1 MDKAFRFPNIYLLGR
16 DLSGIQ
22 RYPAFEQWG
31 PLCPVCLS
39 FRQFWS
45 SCDRLVCVFLFQ
57 SSSRGR
63 VAGLLV
69 LVGVGGFLGCYF
81 TRGKDESLGGPY
93 KNQTVSSL
101 LFFFWVT
108 VDREHAWGR
117 AAKPRNEGGSP
128 SEEKIRLT
136 AIRTLIWRFPA
147 FHASLIDSCLLLKSN
162 TISRA
167 FFCKQTASILTDVWL
182 EALVLFL
189 SVRYWN
195 LMIVS

>member
-1 MDKAFRFPNIYLLGR
+1 MGTSFSSMFFFSSILIFLWQISLFFLL
-16 DLSGIQ
+16 
-22 RYPAFEQWG
+22 
-31 PLCPVCLS
+31 
-39 FRQFWS
+39 
-45 SCDRLVCVFLFQ
+45 Q

-81 TRGKDESLGGPY
+81 TRGKDKSLGGPY

-136 AIRTLIWRFPA
+136 AMRTLIWRFAA
-147 FHASLIDSCLLLKSN
+147 FHASLIDSCLLLKSD

-167 FFCKQTASILTDVWL
+167 FFCKQTASILTAVWL

-189 SVRYWN
+189 SVRYCS
-195 LMIVS
+195 LMIVSLWIPKLRKKEGSSK